1 MAKKNWY
8 DELDDAVT
16 VSETNAN
23 ERNRTTGEFAR
34 DIGRAVGQGVSF
46 GFGDEAEAFARALYA
61 KFIDGNDFNTAY
73 KETVKEIRDDI
84 KEFREDE
91 PLYAYGAEIGGA
103 IPSSI
108 GFGAKLAQ
116 LGAKGIKNAITQ
128 GAVYGAG
135 AGEGNPVERVPDALL
150 GGAVSGA
157 VSKALPPITEGAKKL
172 IGRNNIFRPSQGVPL
187 TIGQSVG
194 GGLRKVE
201 QALKSIP
208 FLGDPIVEAEIRA
221 TQGFNKSAFAKV
233 LEPLKKYG
241 VNPNK
246 ELKGKETGNQL
257 YSTAE
262 TIISKNYDK
271 LVPKLKFPNLS
282 DLQPIY
288 DDIILK
294 QAEFMPKN
302 VNNAFLRDMD
312 EIVYKNFG
320 ADGVLTGQ
328 SFKNIQSGLRRKI
341 RNFANDPSEIT
352 RGYGRAYSEVL
363 DGLTDTLKK
372 NNPDLAV
379 QLNDLD
385 FSFKMLNL
393 TGKAVERSLNKEG
406 TFTPSALMGA
416 VRQSD
421 QSLRKGDA
429 RKGEALFQDLANE
442 GMALNMTLPDSGTPT
457 RSLLTTGVGL
467 NTAGAGLG
475 ADPVVTGA
483 LTGGLLAGYSK
494 AGVPAVRGAYEK
506 GVPAIRNV
514 LSGATANT
522 DLIGNAE
529 ASDNNMLS
537 IGVDNPKFVTMPDG
551 RVVQRY

>member
-16 VSETNAN
+16 VSETNTN

-46 GFGDEAEAFARALYA
+46 GFGDEFEAFARALYA
-61 KFIDGNDFNTAY
+61 KFIDGDDFNTAY
-73 KETVKEIRDDI
+73 NETVKEIRDDV

-91 PLYAYGAEIGGA
+91 PVLAYGSEIAGA
-103 IPSSI
+103 IPSAI
-108 GFGAKLAQ
+108 GAGAKLAQ
-116 LGAKGIKNAITQ
+116 YGVKGIMNPITQ

-157 VSKALPPITEGAKKL
+157 VSKVLPPITEGAKKL
-172 IGRNNIFRPSQGVPL
+172 IKAGTPV
-187 TIGQSVG
+187 TVGQAVG
-194 GGLRKVE
+194 GGIRKVE
-201 QALKSIP
+201 QALKSLP

-221 TQGFNKSAFAKV
+221 TQGFTKTAFREALK
-233 LEPLKKYG
+233 PLQKYG
-241 VNPNK
+241 INLNK
-246 ELKGKETGNQL
+246 EFKGLETGNQL
-257 YSTAE
+257 YAKAE
-262 TIISKNYDK
+262 QLINKSYQK
-271 LVPKLKFPNLS
+271 LVPKLKFPNQS

-294 QAEFMPKN
+294 QTEFLPKSVGN
-302 VNNAFLRDMD
+302 TFLKDMD
-312 EIVYKNFG
+312 EIVYANFG

-328 SFKNIQSGLRRKI
+328 GFKNIQSGLRGII
-341 RNFANDPSEIT
+341 RDFSSDPNKLT
-352 RGYGRAYSEVL
+352 RDYGKSYSLVL
-363 DGLTDTLKK
+363 DALNKTLIK
-372 NNPDLAV
+372 NNPKYAKEL
-379 QLNDLD
+379 QDLD
-385 FSFKMLNL
+385 FSFKTLNF
-393 TGKAVERSLNKEG
+393 TIGKAVEKGGNKTG
-406 TFTPSALMGA
+406 TFTPSNLMSA
-416 VRQSD
+416 IRSAD
-421 QSLRKGDA
+421 PSLRKSDF
-429 RKGEALFQDLANE
+429 RKGEAVLQDLANE
-442 GMALNMTLPDSGTPT
+442 GQALNMTLPDSGTAT
-457 RSLLTTGVGL
+457 RSLFTTGLGL
-467 NTAGAGLG
+467 NTAGAVGG
-475 ADPVVTGA
+475 VDPVITGA
-483 LTGGLLAGYSK
+483 LTGGLLTGYSR
-494 AGVPAVRGAYEK
+494 AGVPAVRGAYEM

>member
-16 VSETNAN
+16 VSETNTN

-46 GFGDEAEAFARALYA
+46 GFGDEFEAFARALYA
-61 KFIDGNDFNTAY
+61 KFIDGDDFNTAY
-73 KETVKEIRDDI
+73 NETVKEIRDDI

-91 PLYAYGAEIGGA
+91 PVLAYGSEIAGA
-103 IPSSI
+103 IPSAI
-108 GFGAKLAQ
+108 GAGAKLAQ
-116 LGAKGIKNAITQ
+116 YGVKGIMNPITQ

-157 VSKALPPITEGAKKL
+157 VSKVLPPITEGAKKL
-172 IGRNNIFRPSQGVPL
+172 IKAGTPV
-187 TIGQSVG
+187 TVGQAVG
-194 GGLRKVE
+194 GGIRKVE
-201 QALKSIP
+201 QALKSLP

-221 TQGFNKSAFAKV
+221 TQGFTKTAFREALK
-233 LEPLKKYG
+233 PLQKYG
-241 VNPNK
+241 INLNK
-246 ELKGKETGNQL
+246 EFKGLETGNQL
-257 YSTAE
+257 YAKAE
-262 TIISKNYDK
+262 QLINKSYQK
-271 LVPKLKFPNLS
+271 LVPKLKFPNQS

-294 QAEFMPKN
+294 QTEFLPKSVGN
-302 VNNAFLRDMD
+302 TFLKDMD
-312 EIVYKNFG
+312 EIVYANFG

-328 SFKNIQSGLRRKI
+328 GFKNIQSGLRGII
-341 RNFANDPSEIT
+341 RDFSSDPNKLT
-352 RGYGRAYSEVL
+352 RDYGKSYSLVL
-363 DGLTDTLKK
+363 DALNKTLIK
-372 NNPDLAV
+372 NNPKYAKEL
-379 QLNDLD
+379 QDLD
-385 FSFKMLNL
+385 FSFKTLNF
-393 TGKAVERSLNKEG
+393 TIGKAVEKGGNKTG
-406 TFTPSALMGA
+406 TFTPSNLMSA
-416 VRQSD
+416 IRSAD
-421 QSLRKGDA
+421 PSLRKSDF
-429 RKGEALFQDLANE
+429 RKGEAVLQDLANE
-442 GMALNMTLPDSGTPT
+442 GQALNMTLPDSGTAT
-457 RSLLTTGVGL
+457 RSLFTTGLGL
-467 NTAGAGLG
+467 NTAGAVGG
-475 ADPVVTGA
+475 VDPVITGA
-483 LTGGLLAGYSK
+483 LTGGLLTGYSR
-494 AGVPAVRGAYEK
+494 AGVPAVRGAYEM